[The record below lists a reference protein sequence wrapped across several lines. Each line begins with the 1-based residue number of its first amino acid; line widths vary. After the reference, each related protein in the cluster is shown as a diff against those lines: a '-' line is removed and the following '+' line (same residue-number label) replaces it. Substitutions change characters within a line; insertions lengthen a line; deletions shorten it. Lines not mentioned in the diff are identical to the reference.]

1 MYYGASFSPRI
12 YGATEERGYGTSW
25 ILYGKLLME
34 ACLELIK
41 TGNVVGMQ
49 DMAAGLTSSS

>member
-1 MYYGASFSPRI
+1 M
-12 YGATEERGYGTSW
+12 E
-25 ILYGKLLME
+25 KLLME

-49 DMAAGLTSSS
+49 DMGAAGLTSSSCEMASRGNSGIEMDVALVPRRKKV